1 MSALH
6 RWAELVE
13 EVNGRVR
20 VGARGVRDP
29 DFRCEGYRRA
39 EHEPFE
45 DEASRP
51 PDCETDGHY
60 LCSECVFISE
70 KALRRRRGECEECGA
85 KLERM
90 PGAYH
95 VSDVW
100 CPACSE

>member
-1 MSALH
+1 MTALH

-20 VGARGVRDP
+20 LGARGVRDP
-29 DFRCEGYRRA
+29 DARCEGYRRA

-45 DEASRP
+45 DEPSRA
-51 PDCETDGHY
+51 DNCETAGHY
-60 LCSECVFISE
+60 PCEPDDGLLPL
-70 KALRRRRGECEECGA
+70 LRRRRGECEVCGA